1 MDSNLFSFELV
12 DEYTPEIV
20 IKKELKQIE
29 EATKHYVTGE
39 LSEYQ
44 GEIHSYTKEVGF
56 SAAIKAL
63 QESKTID
70 VDIQEELGELSN
82 ESHRY
87 EVFLKVRF
95 MDNYKYRLM
104 FVDYGAVSYPVTI
117 ILNEELAEEY
127 SETVRD
133 YFLID
138 SMKELENLLNK
149 VINSRKLH
157 RIIQNLINESIRREN
172 TKKNE

>member
-44 GEIHSYTKEVGF
+44 GEIRSYTKEVGF

-82 ESHRY
+82 ENHRY

-138 SMKELENLLNK
+138 SMKELENLLYK
-149 VINSRKLH
+149 VINSRTLH

-172 TKKNE
+172 TKK